1 MSKILLYNRGVRLAR
16 EFCRVNDL
24 PQPHIRAVPKAKWFV
39 QACAFYRPDVGPGR
53 KHSLPVLPDH
63 VRGIN
68 VCLDECAYPAG
79 EVTSRNWSWP
89 GNAVDRTPFGVVL
102 HELGHHVDWE
112 SGTDKGK
119 YWSDFCVRVKTIAGE
134 SGLTTYADTNPAEWF
149 AEAMRLYVGNVGLLR
164 ELRPRT
170 CTELFKLVKPLRH
183 CAFGWRKCLGPDVPG
198 RIVRSLENK
207 GAK

>member
-1 MSKILLYNRGVRLAR
+1 MTKLQLYNRGVRLAR
-16 EFCRVNDL
+16 EFCRVNGL
-24 PQPHIRAVPKAKWFV
+24 PQPYIRAVPKSFWFV
-39 QACAFYRPDVGPGR
+39 HACGFYRPDTEAQR
-53 KHSLPVLPDH
+53 KYTLDGH
-63 VRGIN
+63 VAGIN
-68 VCLDECAYPAG
+68 VCLVDCQTPAG
-79 EVTSRNWSWP
+79 EEMSRNWSWP

-102 HELGHHVDWE
+102 HELGHHVDWCL
-112 SGTDKGK
+112 GKRKGK
-119 YWSDFCVRVKTIAGE
+119 YYSEVCEEVKTRAGE
-134 SGLTTYADTNPAEWF
+134 PGLTTYADTNPAEWF
-149 AEAMRLYVGNVGLLR
+149 AEAMRLYIGNVGLLR